1 MKIDKDFMNQA
12 INELSGKASIGAV
25 VAHRSHKLS
34 HTLTD
39 IVNDIAVCKLPDGTI
54 NTFPLSGV
62 FDVNKVK
69 NRAIE
74 LKFIDAFE
82 VDRTN

>member
-1 MKIDKDFMNQA
+1 MKTGKDFMNQS

-34 HTLTD
+34 HTLID
-39 IVNDIAVCKLPDGTI
+39 IVNDTAICSLPDGTT
-54 NTFPLSGV
+54 NTFPLSGI

-69 NRAIE
+69 SRAIE
-74 LKFIDAFE
+74 LMFIDAFE
-82 VDRTN
+82 IDRTN